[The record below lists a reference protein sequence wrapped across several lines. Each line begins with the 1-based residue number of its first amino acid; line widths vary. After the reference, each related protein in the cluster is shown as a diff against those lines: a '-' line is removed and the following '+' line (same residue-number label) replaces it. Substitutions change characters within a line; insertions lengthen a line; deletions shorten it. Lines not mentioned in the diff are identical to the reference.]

1 MIMLPH
7 VHTHVHN
14 SVHSEH
20 RAGERHSGQET
31 PVTARPRRLLA
42 RGWLYV
48 PAVSG
53 PVGGGMIKLGRGSTS
68 AAMAVGLAPYAVCAL
83 LLSVFAV
90 GYLAALARFL
100 RGRPGEHEAMERL
113 IIVSASAVVAI
124 LTLTVPVLPAP

>member
-1 MIMLPH
+1 MI
-7 VHTHVHN
+7 
-14 SVHSEH
+14 
-20 RAGERHSGQET
+20 
-31 PVTARPRRLLA
+31 ARPRRLPA

-68 AAMAVGLAPYAVCAL
+68 AAVAVSLAPYAVCAL
-83 LLSVFAV
+83 LVGVFMV

-113 IIVSASAVVAI
+113 IIVSASAVVSI
-124 LTLTVPVLPAP
+124 LTLTVPVLPAQVKSAARPPRADALDGGSQAAPGEVTAS